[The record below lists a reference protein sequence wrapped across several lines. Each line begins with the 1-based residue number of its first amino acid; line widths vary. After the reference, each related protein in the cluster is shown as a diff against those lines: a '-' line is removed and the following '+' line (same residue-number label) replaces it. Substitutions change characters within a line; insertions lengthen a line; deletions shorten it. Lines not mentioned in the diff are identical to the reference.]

1 MRQAQPGLPAWQLV
15 LASVGWAALTLTL
28 LALLGVGLPVL
39 LVASL
44 YSVFGEAAFLIS
56 TVVGVLLTGATAL
69 LLGRETS
76 RRAADRPA
84 LRKALMSGFGFA
96 LLIAVPALLLWFG
109 YWLIVSSVPSGM

>member
-1 MRQAQPGLPAWQLV
+1 MRRTRPDLPVWQLAA
-15 LASVGWAALTLTL
+15 ASVGWAILTLTL

-44 YSVFGEAAFLIS
+44 VSAFPQAAFPIS
-56 TVVGVLLTGATAL
+56 TVVAIVITAGTAVLLGK
-69 LLGRETS
+69 ETQ

-96 LLIAVPALLLWFG
+96 LLIGAPALLLWFG
-109 YWLIVSSVPSGM
+109 YWLVVSSA